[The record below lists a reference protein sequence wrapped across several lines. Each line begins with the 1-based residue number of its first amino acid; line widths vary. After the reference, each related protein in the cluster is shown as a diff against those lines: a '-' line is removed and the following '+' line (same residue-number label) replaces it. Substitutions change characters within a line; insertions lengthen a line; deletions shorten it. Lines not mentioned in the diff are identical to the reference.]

1 MGTWFGKRNTV
12 SFLPRI
18 ETERLLLRPMERGD
32 ADDMFDYARR
42 GDTSRYL
49 LWSPHPSPAYTRS
62 YLAMI
67 GRFYRKG
74 QFFDWAVVEKA
85 SGRMIGTC
93 GFTRLTEQHHVGE
106 IGYVLNPDF
115 HKKGY
120 ATEAVRA
127 VIEYGFR
134 VLELHRIE
142 GRYMAENAPSRR
154 VMERCGLT
162 FEGIQRG
169 AMLVKGRYRDIGICA
184 LLKEDY
190 YLIRKPAAEATAV
203 GFGSDLG

>member
-1 MGTWFGKRNTV
+1 MRTWFGRRP
-12 SFLPRI
+12 SAPFLPRI
-18 ETERLLLRPMERGD
+18 ETRRLLLRPMERGD

-42 GDTSRYL
+42 QDTSRYL
-49 LWSPHPSPAYTRS
+49 LWSPHPSIGYTRS

-74 QFFDWAVVEKA
+74 QFFDWAIVEKA

-93 GFTRLTEQHHVGE
+93 GFTRLAEAHQMGE
-106 IGYVLNPDF
+106 IGYVLNPDY

-120 ATEAVRA
+120 ATEAVSA
-127 VIEYGFR
+127 VIDYGFE

-142 GRYMAENAPSRR
+142 GRYMVENTPSRR
-154 VMERCGLT
+154 VMERCGML

-169 AMLVKGRYRDIGICA
+169 AMLVKGSYRDIGICA

-190 YLIRKPAAEATAV
+190 LQNRHGIRSEWE
-203 GFGSDLG
+203 GSVR